1 MYELERYASSGEI
14 GEWILRVFSLRIDDT
29 DDFFGDNIW
38 NCMMV
43 CHDDIDTKG
52 LGIANRSYISCST
65 VDSDDEPYIF
75 AREIIE
81 KILLESVSIMNPMR
95 ESIGYLAT
103 DFS

>member
-1 MYELERYASSGEI
+1 MYELECYTSSGKI
-14 GEWILRVFSLRIDDT
+14 GEWILRIFTLRIDNT

-52 LGIANRSYISCST
+52 LGIANRSHISRST
-65 VDSDDEPYIF
+65 VDSDHELYVF
-75 AREIIE
+75 THEIIE
-81 KILLESVSIMNPMR
+81 KILLKPISIMNSMR